1 MGHPHFRGASCRA
14 KHNLASLLNS
24 VQSVG
29 GGMRVC
35 YLFLDSDG
43 TNDGSRGVTALQL
56 HFAPCLVLTSL
67 LLSAIALPVDAAWA
81 AQNDAA
87 ATAAS
92 SPCSSF
98 IESNFPKA
106 VISNGS
112 VQAVVYLPDPQNGYY
127 RASRFDWSGV
137 VPCLTYKGH
146 TYFGIWFNHYD
157 PLINDSIAGP
167 VEEFRS
173 SDGLGSMNYS
183 EAKPGGLFIKPG
195 IGVLRKMDDSPY
207 KFGFTYPIVDG
218 GKWTVRVKKSEVTF
232 TQRLQSPLGIAY
244 VYEKTLKLDK
254 HDPVL
259 ILEHHMKNVGTK
271 EIDTQVYD
279 HDFFMLDGAP
289 TGPGMVVHFPFEPVA
304 KQPFGS
310 AAKIDGKDIVYLEE
324 LGSGPGQAVSSY
336 LTGFSNS
343 PADYDFTV
351 ENRNTGVGVEQTS
364 NSPISVLNFWS
375 IHTTIC
381 PEAYI
386 HVNVQPGATMN
397 WNIRYRFFAK

>member
-1 MGHPHFRGASCRA
+1 MTALQVHFARCLV
-14 KHNLASLLNS
+14 LASLL
-24 VQSVG
+24 
-29 GGMRVC
+29 
-35 YLFLDSDG
+35 
-43 TNDGSRGVTALQL
+43 
-56 HFAPCLVLTSL
+56 
-67 LLSAIALPVDAAWA
+67 LSPIALPSEAAQT
-81 AQNDAA
+81 AQNDA
-87 ATAAS
+87 TTKTAS

-112 VQAVVYLPDPQNGYY
+112 VQAVVYLPDPQKGYY

-146 TYFGIWFNHYD
+146 TYFGIWFNRYD
-157 PLINDSIAGP
+157 PMINDSIAGP

-173 SDGLGSMNYS
+173 SDGLGSIDYS

-195 IGVLRKMDDSPY
+195 VGVLRKIDDSPY

-218 GKWTVRVKKSEVTF
+218 GKWTVHVKKSEVTF

-271 EIDTQVYD
+271 EIDSQVYD

-304 KQPFGS
+304 KRPLEPL
-310 AAKIDGKDIVYLEE
+310 AKIDGKDIVYLEE
-324 LGSGPGQAVSSY
+324 LGSGPRQSAASY
-336 LTGFSNS
+336 LTGFSDN
-343 PADYDFTV
+343 PADYNFTV
-351 ENRNTGVGVEQTS
+351 ENRNSGVGVEQTS
-364 NSPISVLNFWS
+364 DSPISTLNFWS
-375 IHTTIC
+375 IRTTVC

-386 HVNVQPGATMN
+386 HLNVQPGATTN

>member
-1 MGHPHFRGASCRA
+1 MATGLP
-14 KHNLASLLNS
+14 LE
-24 VQSVG
+24 
-29 GGMRVC
+29 
-35 YLFLDSDG
+35 
-43 TNDGSRGVTALQL
+43 SRGVTALQANGAR
-56 HFAPCLVLTSL
+56 FLVLISL
-67 LLSAIALPVDAAWA
+67 LPLALALGVGSALAD
-81 AQNDAA
+81 QKDAA
-87 ATAAS
+87 ADTNS

-98 IESNFPKA
+98 AASNFPKA

-112 VQAVVYLPDPQNGYY
+112 VQAVVYLPDARNGYY

-157 PLINDSIAGP
+157 PLTNDSIAGP

-173 SDGLGSMNYS
+173 NDGLGSMYYDQ
-183 EAKPGGLFIKPG
+183 AKPGGLFIKPG
-195 IGVLRKMDDSPY
+195 VGVLRKIDDSPY

-232 TQRLQSPLGIAY
+232 TQHLQSPLGISY
-244 VYEKTLKLDK
+244 VYEKTLRLDK

-259 ILEHHMKNVGTK
+259 ILEHHMKNTGTK
-271 EIDTQVYD
+271 AIDTEVYD
-279 HDFFMLDGAP
+279 HDFFMLDGAL

-304 KQPFGS
+304 KQPFGP

-324 LGSGPGQAVSSY
+324 LGSGRGQDVASY

-364 NSPISVLNFWS
+364 NSPISTLNFWS
-375 IHTTIC
+375 IRTTIC

-386 HVNVQPGATMN
+386 HLNIQPGATTN
-397 WNIRYRFFAK
+397 WVIRYRFFAK